1 MSGPSIVNPSK
12 TKPGGSTRAQLVAI
26 ANSDIVELAQ
36 FIALQSGREPAA
48 VESHLRWFLLEN
60 PARDPQIPLGCGLR
74 SPQGQLVGCI
84 LYVPQTFRFQQQTLL
99 IVGSSCFYVDE
110 RYRGSGGLIFLRF
123 SELGRKWPLFGN
135 SANADAAKLW
145 KARGSVPIPY
155 SDHEL
160 FGVLRWRGVIEEGLT
175 RRSVPKTLA
184 RAISG
189 PAAFFAPAFKRLK
202 LGAGRPEDLV
212 LLASAEQVMQLPIH
226 DSAPES
232 TTTLTANR
240 DLPYIRWRYFSGRD
254 ATVAVF
260 AFRNKQVESGVLVT
274 VNQRP
279 RGYRGQIRTLNVLDI
294 YPPGTPEVCASIT
307 AALVERYR
315 SAIDA
320 IVLRGLDEA
329 RQDLFRR
336 LGFMRRQ
343 LDAPNGWLLDK
354 SGFLPIR
361 NWYLV
366 PADGDWLI

>member
-1 MSGPSIVNPSK
+1 MGGPSIIKASNM
-12 TKPGGSTRAQLVAI
+12 KPGGSPRAQLVAI
-26 ANSDIVELAQ
+26 AESDIVELAQ
-36 FIALQSGREPAA
+36 FIASQSGRAPAN

-74 SPQGQLVGCI
+74 SPQGELVGCI
-84 LYVPQTFRFQQQTLL
+84 LYVPQTFRFQQLTLL

-135 SANADAAKLW
+135 SANTDAAKLW
-145 KARGSVPIPY
+145 KARGAVPIPY

-160 FGVLRWRGVIEEGLT
+160 FGVLRWRGVIEEGLS
-175 RRSVPKTLA
+175 RRGVPKILA
-184 RAISG
+184 RMIGG
-189 PAAFFAPAFKRLK
+189 PAALFAPAFRRLK
-202 LGAGRPEDLV
+202 LEAGRPEDLV

-226 DSAPES
+226 DSAPE
-232 TTTLTANR
+232 LTANR

-254 ATVAVF
+254 ATAAVF

-294 YPPGTPEVCASIT
+294 YPPVTPEVCASIT

-329 RQDLFRR
+329 RQDSFRR

-343 LDAPNGWLLDK
+343 LDAPNGWFLDK
-354 SGFLPIR
+354 SGFMR
-361 NWYLV
+361 TRDWYLV